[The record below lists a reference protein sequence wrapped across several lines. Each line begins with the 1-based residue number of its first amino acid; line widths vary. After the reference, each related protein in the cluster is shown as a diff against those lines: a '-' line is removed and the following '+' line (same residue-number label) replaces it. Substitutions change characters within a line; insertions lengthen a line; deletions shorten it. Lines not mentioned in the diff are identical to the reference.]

1 MDLQMDPS
9 GHMILLE
16 KVTEA
21 CDKLNR
27 SRLIRYNKNSEQVY
41 STDMGRI
48 ASNYYI
54 DVETMSYF
62 MANLRSTTRD
72 TMLLYHLAQATEFK
86 QLDARKEEY
95 EELKI
100 LVADSRIV
108 EVDKAT
114 FNEAHTKVLV
124 LFEAYLK
131 QRVVKTF
138 SLISDMAYVVN
149 NAARLLRAMFEIAL
163 KKNYAGL
170 LKSTLKWCQI
180 LDKRLIPGQHI
191 LRHFTKDASVGKL
204 TNQNAKT
211 TNYGYLK
218 DDIVYRVE

>member
-1 MDLQMDPS
+1 MV
-9 GHMILLE
+9 LLN

-21 CDKLNR
+21 AEKLNR
-27 SRLIRYNKNSEQVY
+27 ARLIRYNKQSEQVY

-62 MANLRSTTRD
+62 MANLRPTTRD
-72 TMLLYHLAQATEFK
+72 EMLLYHLSQASEFK
-86 QLDARKEEY
+86 QLDARKEEF

-100 LVADSRIV
+100 LVAESRIV

-131 QRVVKTF
+131 QRVVRTF

-163 KKNYAGL
+163 KKNFAGL
-170 LKSTLKWCQI
+170 LKSTLQWCQT
-180 LDKRLIPGQHI
+180 LDKRLVPGQHI
-191 LRHFTKDASVGKL
+191 LR
-204 TNQNAKT
+204 
-211 TNYGYLK
+211 
-218 DDIVYRVE
+218 